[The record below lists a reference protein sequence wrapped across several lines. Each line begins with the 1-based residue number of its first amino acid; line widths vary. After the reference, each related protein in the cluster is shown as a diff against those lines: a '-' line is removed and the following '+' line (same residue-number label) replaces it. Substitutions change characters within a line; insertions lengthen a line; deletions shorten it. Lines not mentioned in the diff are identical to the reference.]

1 MRQIQLKISKE
12 KEKPGNF
19 HNKKN
24 HNKKNNNNKNSY
36 PNGETYDGQYVGGV
50 KFE

>member
-12 KEKPGNF
+12 KEKQGNF
-19 HNKKN
+19 QNKKN

-36 PNGETYDGQYVGGV
+36 PNGETYDG
-50 KFE
+50 